1 MQTVKRFG
9 TVAASVAIAGAL
21 LGSGATAHA
30 NAGENVTSVYGLQC
44 SGSAYSYWVYSF
56 SLLSNNNANVG
67 VRDGCSDGNGVYSL
81 YDRVSN
87 HGLRLDDTN
96 GYGTTVYSSSSTSNY
111 VQKVTGCLNISLT
124 PDQCG
129 PDDRPGDGR

>member
-9 TVAASVAIAGAL
+9 KVAAGVAIAGAL
-21 LGSGATAHA
+21 LGGGATAHA
-30 NAGENVTSVYGLQC
+30 DAGENVTSVYGLQC
-44 SGSAYSYWVYSF
+44 SGSAYSYWVYSW
-56 SLLSNNNANVG
+56 SSLSNGNENVA

-81 YDRVSN
+81 YDRVN
-87 HGLRLDDTN
+87 DHGLRLDN
-96 GYGTTVYSSSSTSNY
+96 SSGYGTTKYSGNSTSNY
-111 VQKVTGCLNISLT
+111 VQKVTACINIPLT